1 MTQKT
6 SVFSRINKQLP
17 LNLREKITIP
27 YLFLGTLLV
36 IAAVFIITRVV
47 FDTVEERFSNQ
58 LVEAG
63 ILASERMVVEEKN
76 LLRSMRTI
84 AFTQGV
90 PEALAEKDPEKLR
103 TLTFGEIANTRLD
116 HVVFL
121 DLEGGLVFSALHVEG
136 GNVEEYKFSTG
147 DGTLFYQQPFVQA
160 VINQTSDNKGNKFA
174 GYIHIQQTPYFY
186 VSGPVYD
193 ENSTMIG
200 VLLIGSSMKELV
212 QQIREETLAQISI
225 YDLQGNTLATTLPI
239 SNTLDKETVDMIIS
253 LQDET
258 ALMQSGS
265 RYLDVRNI
273 EYREL
278 FTPWEVRGWED
289 FGVMGVA
296 LRESFLVTTTNT
308 TRFQIAIF
316 GVLFFVLIAAIGIN
330 LSYFITRPL
339 SELVSATKKAMS
351 GDLNVSVSP
360 SSKDELAVMANSFNR
375 MISSI
380 RESKERII
388 ESYDSTLEGWS
399 KALELRDKETK
410 GHSIRVL
417 KMMEDISRRL
427 EIDEE
432 KIVHIRR
439 GTLLHDIGKIG
450 IPDSILGKP
459 GKLTEEETAMMH
471 NHPLYAYELLKD
483 IEFLQPALA
492 IPLYHHEWWDGS
504 GYPWG
509 LKGEE
514 IPQEARLFALVD
526 VWDAI
531 TNDRT
536 YHKAWSKEAAIKKI
550 KDGVGT
556 HFDPAITQVF
566 LEYINGK

>member
-17 LNLREKITIP
+17 LNLKEKITIP
-27 YLFLGTLLV
+27 YLFLGAILV
-36 IAAVFIITRVV
+36 IAAIFIVTRVV

-63 ILASERMVVEEKN
+63 ILASERMVVEENN
-76 LLRSMRTI
+76 LLKSMRAI

-136 GNVEEYKFSTG
+136 GNVEEYNFSTG
-147 DGTLFYQQPFVQA
+147 DGTLFFQQPFVQA
-160 VINQTSDNKGNKFA
+160 VINQTLDDKGNKFA
-174 GYIHIQQTPYFY
+174 GYVHIQQTPYFY
-186 VSGPVYD
+186 VSGPVYG
-193 ENSTMIG
+193 ENNEMKG
-200 VLLIGSSMKELV
+200 VLLIGTSMKELV

-225 YDLQGNTLATTLPI
+225 YDLQGNTLATTLPT
-239 SNTLDKETVDMIIS
+239 SNTLDKETVDMVIG

-258 ALMQSGS
+258 VLMQSGS

-278 FTPWEVRGWED
+278 FSPWEVRGWED

-339 SELVSATKKAMS
+339 SELVSASKKAMS

-360 SSKDELAVMANSFNR
+360 SSKDELAVMANSFNQ

-450 IPDSILGKP
+450 IPDSILSKP

-483 IEFLQPALA
+483 IEYLQPALA
-492 IPLYHHEWWDGS
+492 IPLYHQEWWDGS

-509 LKGEE
+509 LKGKE

-536 YHKAWSKEAAIKKI
+536 YHKAWSKEAAIEKI
-550 KDGVGT
+550 KEGVGT